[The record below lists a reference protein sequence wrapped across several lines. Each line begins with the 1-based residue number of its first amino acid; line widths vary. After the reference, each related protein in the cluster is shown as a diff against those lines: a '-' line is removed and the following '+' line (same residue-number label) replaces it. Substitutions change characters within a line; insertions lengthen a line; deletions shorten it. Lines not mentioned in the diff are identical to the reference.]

1 MSWIWA
7 GVEIPSLNK
16 LLSKKEAIREE
27 IGLLIGFNNTVW
39 LWKGRKKT
47 QYEFDACFNLGKQ
60 ELINRS
66 LLASSIGPQIVV
78 EIYFLLVSSCVR
90 LFMC

>member
-39 LWKGRKKT
+39 LWKGRKKLNM
-47 QYEFDACFNLGKQ
+47 NLMPV
-60 ELINRS
+60 LT
-66 LLASSIGPQIVV
+66 
-78 EIYFLLVSSCVR
+78 
-90 LFMC
+90 